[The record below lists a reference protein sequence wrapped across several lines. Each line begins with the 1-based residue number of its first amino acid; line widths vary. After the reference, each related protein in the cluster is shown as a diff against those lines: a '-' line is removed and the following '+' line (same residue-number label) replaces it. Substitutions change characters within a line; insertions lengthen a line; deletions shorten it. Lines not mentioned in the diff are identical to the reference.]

1 MGVPA
6 RATHHLELDPL
17 EVRSGQSL
25 TDIQKFDADGAAALV
40 KIEDD
45 PRAHF
50 FRLDDRFC
58 NRKPAVKPSL
68 LWIPSHI

>member
-1 MGVPA
+1 MGIPA